1 MSAVLVFG
9 IETIPDVPGFRRLHG
24 LDPALSDAEAAEL
37 AFQMRRA
44 QTGKDSL
51 PLHLQRVAAISCVLR
66 SEHGLRVWSL
76 AEPEL
81 REAEIIQGFFDGIEE
96 STPQLVSWNGGAFD
110 LPVLH
115 YRGLVHGVRALR
127 HGRLGDGDQLA
138 CHAPHAALTDLLA
151 IGQPGA
157 AVPLGELARL
167 IGFPGLRA
175 RDDARIWEAWQRG
188 ETAALRDGCETAA
201 MNTYLVYQRLRLMRG
216 ETTHA
221 EYDGEIAFV
230 RRALKGIDIPLW
242 HEFLAAW
249 AD

>member
-1 MSAVLVFG
+1 MGAVLVFG
-9 IETIPDVPGFRRLHG
+9 VETIPDVPGFRRLHG
-24 LDPALSDAEAAEL
+24 LDPVLSDAEAAEL

-44 QTGKDSL
+44 QTGQDFL

-66 SEHGLRVWSL
+66 SERGLRVWSL
-76 AEPEL
+76 AEPEQ
-81 REAEIIQGFFDGIEE
+81 REAEIVQRFFDGIEE

-115 YRGLVHGVRALR
+115 YRGLVHGVRAPCY
-127 HGRLGDGDQLA
+127 GMLGDGDRVAGQAL
-138 CHAPHAALTDLLA
+138 HTDLTDLLA
-151 IGQPGA
+151 KGLPGA
-157 AVPLGELARL
+157 TVPLGELARL

-175 RDDARIWEAWQRG
+175 RDDAQIWEAWQRG
-188 ETAALRDGCETAA
+188 ETAGIRDGGEREA
-201 MNTYLVYQRLRLMRG
+201 MTTYLVYQRLRLMRG
-216 ETTHA
+216 EMTRA

-230 RRALKGIDIPLW
+230 RDALKALDKSLW